1 MALGVGA
8 WGGGLWRHWN
18 RDLVMFTLGAGGF
31 LHEIFWQPQERP
43 SVLILCAAL
52 MGLPFVLNGRSK

>member
-1 MALGVGA
+1 M
-8 WGGGLWRHWN
+8 WKNWN

-31 LHEIFWQPQERP
+31 LHEIFWQKVERP

-52 MGLPFVLNGRSK
+52 MGLPFVLNGRSNGSKK